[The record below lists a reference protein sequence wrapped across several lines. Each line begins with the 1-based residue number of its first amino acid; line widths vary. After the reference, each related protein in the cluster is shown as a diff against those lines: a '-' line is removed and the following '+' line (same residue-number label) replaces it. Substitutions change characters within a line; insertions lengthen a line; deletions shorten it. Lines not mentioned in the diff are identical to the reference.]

1 MKKLIAMYLGIMLV
15 REVAKYYKI
24 NSFEDVM
31 KLVLPSLEN
40 ILPQRSSASNNTSN
54 SSGNNNN
61 AVKTNKS
68 RELTH
73 A

>member
-1 MKKLIAMYLGIMLV
+1 MKKLIAMYLGIMLI

-31 KLVLPSLEN
+31 KMVLPSLEEL
-40 ILPQRSSASNNTSN
+40 LPQKNHASTS
-54 SSGNNNN
+54 
-61 AVKTNKS
+61 TNKTKQ
-68 RELTH
+68 RELEH

>member
-1 MKKLIAMYLGIMLV
+1 MKKLIVMYLGIALI

-31 KLVLPSLEN
+31 KMVLPPTLEDV
-40 ILPQRSSASNNTSN
+40 LPK
-54 SSGNNNN
+54 
-61 AVKTNKS
+61 AVKNKAK
-68 RELTH
+68 ELTH

>member
-24 NSFEDVM
+24 NSFEDLVKM
-31 KLVLPSLEN
+31 VLPSLEN
-40 ILPQRSSASNNTSN
+40 LLPQTSN
-54 SSGNNNN
+54 SSNSSVNT
-61 AVKTNKS
+61 TNKSRS